1 MKCIVYNYKNASN
14 LEKLFFPKIHKR
26 ISNVPGWPVISNC
39 GTTLQK
45 ELPIFY
51 IARCKAVGHISMI
64 QGISHRK
71 LKE

>member
-1 MKCIVYNYKNASN
+1 MLAILGSYFFLKSTGEFPMFHVGLSYLIV
-14 LEKLFFPKIHKR
+14 
-26 ISNVPGWPVISNC
+26 VP
-39 GTTLQK
+39 LQK